1 MVELFVPFES
11 GNQAFLSGGKG
22 GRGIPLLG
30 EGLDEDDAEQ
40 LFEPTM

>member
-11 GNQAFLSGGKG
+11 SNQAFLSGGRE
-22 GRGIPLLG
+22 RGIPLLG
-30 EGLDEDDAEQ
+30 EGMDEDDAEQ